1 MACTPVVTIPRGEYS
16 RKKSR
21 TKKTAPPISRRR
33 GFTLQT
39 LVIVITAMTAT
50 VVAVIQVAVQIS
62 LRCAFVLSLFLDFRL
77 LASRRTEIA
86 IFQIL
91 ALFLSVM
98 MDTALVLSNLAG
110 VVAQILIVR
119 RMCERKHQQRTECAC
134 YQCEY

>member
-1 MACTPVVTIPRGEYS
+1 MACTSVVYDSARRIFAEKIAY
-16 RKKSR
+16 
-21 TKKTAPPISRRR
+21 KKTAPPISRRR

-39 LVIVITAMTAT
+39 LVVVITVMTAT

-62 LRCAFVLSLFLDFRL
+62 LRCSFVRSLFLDFRL

-98 MDTALVLSNLAG
+98 
-110 VVAQILIVR
+110 
-119 RMCERKHQQRTECAC
+119 
-134 YQCEY
+134 